1 MYVQVHESQ
10 LKGDQML
17 KVFSYTAKALKL
29 LSSGSHG
36 NFTTDPSKAT
46 LYLPDLLRLF
56 LTSLPLKARLYHNV
70 GNEYP
75 LPDLLGKEV
84 ITLEGVST
92 ETSLIASAVR

>member
-1 MYVQVHESQ
+1 
-10 LKGDQML
+10 ML
-17 KVFSYTAKALKL
+17 KVYSHTARAQKL
-29 LSSGSHG
+29 LCSGSYG
-36 NFTTDPSKAT
+36 NFTTEPSKVA

-56 LTSLPLKARLYHNV
+56 LASLPLKARLYHDV
-70 GNEYP
+70 GVEYP